1 MAPDF
6 NLRDQ
11 LLRGLRERDDIPINA
26 AGLVTLQ
33 GGRMTEDGVRPYP
46 TIATESNIEA
56 LDEAWPFPQ
65 LFRYFDRTILTK
77 GASAPP
83 VAVDE
88 SANPWTL
95 SNISVVDKHGDAID
109 AISSGIYH
117 VANFGAFTVMT
128 NGLKILFNK
137 AGGASFQLA
146 STQVKSVCNY
156 KNSQLI
162 MAGLGPSVLWPTVLK
177 NFIKWRQA
185 FDPDFP
191 LPGGELAT
199 ELSDDLEKWIWWCS
213 VGGGDAFMFMDPH
226 QLLLPGYS
234 DITLDTE
241 HLVNGNFDTNADGW
255 TLGSGWAFDTN
266 HIAATAATGFFSVN
280 VSTGYATDPENQKYY
295 LLTFTWTASS
305 GTCYVTDGDWESEN
319 LPSGVGPVT
328 IELPIYL
335 SRDPDSATVPG
346 FAFIPLEAGF
356 TGTIDNISMKEI
368 VKHKQD
374 YTTNLPSILQ
384 YGDMK
389 DVDSALIEAAWEGG
403 DGVSSW
409 SVVPKDSLVTNGNM
423 YAAGDADDDESRA
436 TKMFDPKNW
445 IRTQGAAANYL
456 THGYGHEDEILPLQQ
471 KEIYAFGAWDD
482 DKEYDFIV
490 FTASRTAGS
499 FQLRLGLG
507 TGFDSRKNLSD
518 AIEGNGSLRVVG
530 MQTDTDP
537 TSTENIIGIV
547 PTDDFD
553 GEVFLIHVEEHDL
566 AILDTFAMETVT
578 KHTNLKQLSATMQ
591 SALIPGNRYNVKWKQ
606 ASYTPDDIIRFGQL
620 QVNWNVN
627 DIELGSR
634 PVAGRGAWSI
644 EQAAVDWF
652 GTSNLN
658 ILSNSLWYRSQI
670 FGWALGGNWA
680 YNSGTEEMDHTAGGG
695 LSILGQEPARMWFA
709 PVDARTYT
717 VVARVTNR
725 TAGTVTFRLG
735 TNSVTTNE
743 LIISANGWHV
753 GTIVADDAVANWD
766 SMRILADN
774 DFDGSVQEVMLLDL
788 TQDTVDDNGV
798 FEVYNGPDNNLTQQ
812 EEFMHC
818 YPIQSGKDYELQ
830 WTYVDSL
837 DAQGITPF
845 LGGPTGGGTP
855 RTTPGTY
862 TDTLTA
868 DDFNTQLQFDHD
880 AVGSVRMYVNYL
892 KPLFSEGVRPVLATE
907 TEDTSGDSSYESNA
921 SEGEYEAFSRT
932 MLVPAAPANLD
943 LEFAFE
949 FGIMPTRI
957 TDVEIE
963 PVDSETAIVDMQPK
977 PVIFDYF
984 ERNEAG
990 FAPFPFP
997 GKPIRVL
1004 QLGEHIMCYGTNAVG
1019 YYTTHTDPFH
1029 AKVAHPLP
1037 GYPPTM
1043 GVASEGAAMGDLLQ
1057 HLFVDEKGMLWHV
1070 AAGAVPTVTKLDY
1083 QEFFSPMLG
1092 NDIEIVR
1099 DQETD
1104 AWRIS
1109 DGVVSYYLRDGRLS
1123 ETPEAVT
1130 FLEFEGG
1137 ALVGHPVT
1145 LTEGD
1150 PEFVLLTDAF
1160 DAGDR
1165 GVLKEMFQ
1173 VQVIGRGEV
1182 GSYALGPELIT
1193 TNRTFDSDLSSWTTV
1208 VDDWAWQTG
1217 GFARCSADGV
1227 GDILRYDNFT
1237 SVLLADY
1244 QTRLVIGGTPGGG
1257 SVRPRIGTVEGT
1269 ARSTAGTFIETLS
1282 NVDVGTFDLVPV
1294 AVPVSTLDVDEVSV
1308 REIRTLVEGSTITP
1322 FVIYVDAMFHETG
1335 AWTRFGPF
1343 FPDSQ
1348 GLAITKVLGLKFRI
1362 LVGSGNGNLVELDD
1376 IRVETRVDGKRSI
1389 FRWMSAFE
1397 S

>member
-6 NLRDQ
+6 NLREQ
-11 LLRGLRERDDIPINA
+11 LLRGLRERADIPINA

-46 TIATESNIEA
+46 TIDTEAAIEA
-56 LDEAWPFPQ
+56 LDESWPFPQ
-65 LFRYFDRTILTK
+65 LFRYFDRSILIK
-77 GASAPP
+77 GGNSVP
-83 VAVDE
+83 VIVRE
-88 SANPWTL
+88 STNWAL
-95 SNISVVDKHGDAID
+95 SDYVVTDKHGDAITPT
-109 AISSGIYH
+109 AGGIYH
-117 VANFGAFTVMT
+117 VANFGAFTVLT
-128 NGLKILFNK
+128 NGTQILFNK
-137 AGGASFQLA
+137 SGSDSNFQIA
-146 STQVKSVCNY
+146 STQIKSVCNY

-162 MAGLGPSVLWPTVLK
+162 MAGLGPTTLWPTVLK
-177 NFIKWRQA
+177 NFIRWRQA
-185 FDPDFP
+185 FDSDFP

-199 ELSDDLEKWIWWCS
+199 GLSDDLEQWIWWCS

-226 QLLLPGYS
+226 QLLLPAYS
-234 DITLDTE
+234 DITLDAD
-241 HLVNGNFDTNADGW
+241 LIVNGTFTGDTTGW
-255 TLGSGWAFDTN
+255 TLGSGWANTGN
-266 HIAATAATGFFSVN
+266 KMVATGATGNLGIN
-280 VSTGYATDPENQKYY
+280 VATGYNPDAENQKYY
-295 LLTFTWTASS
+295 LLTFDWTRTN
-305 GTCYVTDGDWESEN
+305 GTVYVKAGNWESEN
-319 LPSGVGPVT
+319 VT
-328 IELPIYL
+328 FADGAISMPIYFDG
-335 SRDPDSATVPG
+335 DPDAGTAPL
-346 FAFIPLEAGF
+346 FEFIPTTDTAF
-356 TGTIDNISMKEI
+356 TGTIDNVTLHEI

-374 YTTNLPSILQ
+374 YTANVPPLLT

-389 DVDSALIEAAWEGG
+389 DIDRALVEGAWEAA

-409 SVVPKDSLVTNGNM
+409 SAVPKNSLVTNGNM
-423 YAAGDADDDESRA
+423 YAAGDADDGASRA

-445 IRTQGAAANYL
+445 IRTQGTANNYL
-456 THGYGHEDEILPLQQ
+456 THGYTHEDEILPFQQ
-471 KEIYAFGAWDD
+471 EEQFAFGDWDD
-482 DKEYDFIV
+482 DVEYDI
-490 FTASRTAGS
+490 TIYMASRTVGS
-499 FQLRLGLG
+499 FQFRLGLG
-507 TGFDSRKNLSD
+507 TGFDGRRNISQSLTR
-518 AIEGNGSLRVVG
+518 NGWHTITA

-553 GEVFLIHVEEHDL
+553 GAVFVMHVEEHGI
-566 AILDTFAMETVT
+566 AVLDVLAMETVT
-578 KHTNLKQLSATMQ
+578 NHTNLKQLSATMNR
-591 SALIPGNRYNVKWKQ
+591 ALIPGNRYNVKWKQ
-606 ASYTPDDIIRFGQL
+606 ATYTPDDIVRFGRL
-620 QVNWNVN
+620 QVNWNIN

-634 PVAGRGAWSI
+634 PVGGIDAWTAEDGNVS
-644 EQAAVDWF
+644 WF

-680 YNSGTEEMDHTAGGG
+680 YNSGTEEMDHTPGSTAAMAQ
-695 LSILGQEPARMWFA
+695 LPARMWFA

-717 VVARVTNR
+717 VVVRVTNR
-725 TAGTVTFRLG
+725 TVGTVSFRLG
-735 TNSVTTNE
+735 VNDMTTNNLDVSE
-743 LIISANGWHV
+743 NGWIV
-753 GTIVADDAVANWD
+753 ATILADDAFVSWD
-766 SMRILADN
+766 QFHIVPSS

-788 TQDTVDDNGV
+788 TQDTVDDNGL
-798 FEVYNGPDNNLTQQ
+798 FESYAPPSAELSQ
-812 EEFMHC
+812 EAPFMHC
-818 YPIQSGKDYELQ
+818 YPIQSGKDYELK
-830 WTYVDSL
+830 WTYVDNL
-837 DAQGITPF
+837 DAQEITPS
-845 LGGPTGGGTP
+845 LGGVSGTP
-855 RTTPGTY
+855 RSTPGTY
-862 TDTLTA
+862 TDTITA
-868 DDFNTQLQFDHD
+868 DGFNNQLKFNHD
-880 AVGSVRMYVNYL
+880 ATGSVRIYVNHL
-892 KPLFSEGVRPVLATE
+892 TPLFSEGVRPILATE

-921 SEGEYEAFSRT
+921 SEGEYEAFSRI

-957 TDVEIE
+957 TDIEII
-963 PVDSETAIVDMQPK
+963 PLDSETAIVDMQPK

-1109 DGVVSYYLRDGRLS
+1109 DGVVSYYWRDGRLS

-1137 ALVGHPVT
+1137 ALVGHSVT

-1150 PEFVLLTDAF
+1150 PEFILLTDAF

-1165 GVLKEMFQ
+1165 GMLKEMFQ
-1173 VQVIGRGEV
+1173 VQVIGRGEI

-1193 TNRTFDSDLSSWTTV
+1193 INRTFDSDLSSWTQAV
-1208 VDDWAWQTG
+1208 NDWAFQSG
-1217 GFARCSADGV
+1217 GFARCNADDN
-1227 GDILRYDNFT
+1227 GDTLTYDAFT
-1237 SVLLADY
+1237 ATNTLDY
-1244 QTRLVIGGTPGGG
+1244 QMRLVIGGTPGGG
-1257 SVRPRIGTVEGT
+1257 SIKFNLGNVDGT
-1269 ARSTAGTFIETLS
+1269 ARLTAGTFIEVLTANAASSAVILPQS
-1282 NVDVGTFDLVPV
+1282 VPV
-1294 AVPVSTLDVDEVSV
+1294 TNLDVDEVSV
-1308 REIRTLVEGSTITP
+1308 REIRTLVEGSVITP
-1322 FVIYVDAMFHETG
+1322 FVIYVDAMLHETG
-1335 AWTRFGPF
+1335 SWTRFGPF

-1348 GLAITKVLGLKFRI
+1348 GLAITKVLGVKFRI

-1389 FRWMSAFE
+1389 FRWMQAFE